1 MANRA
6 WFNARVAAA
15 RGPAAVAA
23 LMYMGRRLQRDGLTL
38 DANAQLVCDT
48 VNSLRTKTLWETS
61 PELARTQFERV
72 IDLFGEAPQS
82 VERVEDRTIAG
93 PAGDMTVRLYTPAAS
108 QSPLPIFVYYHG
120 GGFVQGSLRSY
131 DSTCRHLANATGA
144 IVVEP
149 DYCLAPE
156 GRFPA
161 AVEDCLAATK
171 WAAAHAVEFGGDPD
185 RLVVGGDSAG
195 GNLTAVITQ
204 ECRDGGGPKIAYQ
217 VLIYPMLDWSCGT
230 KSFDLFGAAGLFLTQ
245 ERITWY
251 ARHLFSE
258 EFESE
263 DVRASPGKVEDL
275 SQERITWYARHLFSE
290 EFESE
295 DVRASPGKV
304 EDLNL
309 PPALVITAG
318 FDPLRDEGRQY
329 ADRLKE
335 ASVNVEFV
343 EYEGMVHG
351 FAFMAG
357 AFPQGA
363 ELLDR
368 IGISTRT
375 IVGD

>member
-1 MANRA
+1 MANKA

-61 PELARTQFERV
+61 PQLARTQFERV
-72 IDLFGEAPQS
+72 IDLFGEAPQP

-93 PAGDMTVRLYTPAAS
+93 PAGDTTVRLYTPAAS

-149 DYCLAPE
+149 DYRLAPE

-251 ARHLFSE
+251 ARHLFNE

-275 SQERITWYARHLFSE
+275 S
-290 EFESE
+290 
-295 DVRASPGKV
+295 
-304 EDLNL
+304 NL

-368 IGISTRT
+368 IGISTRA